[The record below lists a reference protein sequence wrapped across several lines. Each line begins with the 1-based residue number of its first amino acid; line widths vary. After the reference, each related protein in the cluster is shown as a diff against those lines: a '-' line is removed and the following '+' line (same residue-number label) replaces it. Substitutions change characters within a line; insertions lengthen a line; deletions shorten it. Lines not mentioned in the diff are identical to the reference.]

1 MDGLVL
7 LSLALAFSC
16 AVALGQYPGQ
26 PTLLQSRLQTLES
39 LQTETAV
46 PSLLLF
52 TFLHAGWH

>member
-1 MDGLVL
+1 MAGVVL

-26 PTLLQSRLQTLES
+26 PTLLQSRLQTLEI

-46 PSLLLF
+46 LSLLLF
-52 TFLHAGWH
+52 TFLHSGQH